1 MKRNLTV
8 AQDFNS
14 RCVRAVYE
22 LLQGNYFSSPNPADQ
37 DLPSDGLPSPSWMG
51 RQFLKGFDTSRVG
64 ASSSSVG

>member
-37 DLPSDGLPSPSWMG
+37 DLPSDGQTIIPATSTVTAEVKLSP
-51 RQFLKGFDTSRVG
+51 LV
-64 ASSSSVG
+64 